1 MKASASQASVE
12 GVSFFNNID
21 YRYRGAD
28 VTTVSSIE
36 GRARLRAVEVAI
48 LVAVLLSLGA
58 GLSMLLG
65 PNGLGAFNFEPQWPV
80 VGASQSEMSVET
92 RFTEDAGVLVQNA
105 PTWRD
110 TPTGTVDARTGG
122 TPVEVTGPFL
132 GRVGFPGPSVEQRL
146 LWVSWRASIPLLAA
160 GALWLVLL
168 IVRSV
173 RDADPFT
180 ETNARRLRL
189 LAALVAVGGS
199 LISVLGTVLRRWL
212 LDNSGAGNIVTR
224 DWFFSWIPLL
234 IGLLIAVLAQ
244 VWGRGVEMR
253 NELEDVV

>member
-1 MKASASQASVE
+1 MRV
-12 GVSFFNNID
+12 
-21 YRYRGAD
+21 
-28 VTTVSSIE
+28 
-36 GRARLRAVEVAI
+36 VEVAI
-48 LVAVLLSLGA
+48 LVGVLLSLGA

-65 PNGLGAFNFEPQWPV
+65 PNGLRAFNFEPQWPV
-80 VGASQSEMSVET
+80 VGASQYEMSVET
-92 RFTEDAGVLVQNA
+92 QFTQPAGISVRNA

-110 TPTGTVDARTGG
+110 TPTGAVDARTGG
-122 TPVEVTGPFL
+122 RPVEVGGPFL
-132 GRVGFPGPSVEQRL
+132 GQVGFPGPSVEQRL

-189 LAALVAVGGS
+189 LAVLVGVGGT
-199 LISVLGTVLRRWL
+199 LVSVLGTVLRRWL
-212 LDNSGAGNIVTR
+212 LDNSGAGNIVAR
-224 DWFFSWIPLL
+224 DWHVSLMPLL
-234 IGLLIAVLAQ
+234 AGLLIAVLAQ
-244 VWGRGVEMR
+244 VWSNGVEMR

>member
-1 MKASASQASVE
+1 M
-12 GVSFFNNID
+12 
-21 YRYRGAD
+21 
-28 VTTVSSIE
+28 
-36 GRARLRAVEVAI
+36 RAVEVAI
-48 LVAVLLSLGA
+48 LVAVLLGLGA

-65 PNGLGAFNFEPQWPV
+65 PNGLGVFNFEPQWPV
-80 VGASQSEMSVET
+80 VGASQYEMSVET
-92 RFTEDAGVLVQNA
+92 QFTQAAGISVRNA

-122 TPVEVTGPFL
+122 RPVEVGGPFL
-132 GRVGFPGPSVEQRL
+132 GQVGFPGPSVAQRL
-146 LWVSWRASIPLLAA
+146 LWVSWRASIPLLSAW
-160 GALWLVLL
+160 ALWLVLL

-180 ETNARRLRL
+180 QTNARRLRL
-189 LAALVAVGGS
+189 LAVLVAVGGT
-199 LISVLGTVLRRWL
+199 LISVLGAVLRRWL
-212 LDNSGAGNIVTR
+212 LDNSGAGNIVVR